1 MALHVVGA
9 IWDVFSAFG
18 SLAVGS
24 ITVHALAVTAARA
37 LFDKPANATDK
48 IVHRTPLPQ
57 SLRGR
62 PVSLTHLA
70 TNRSLACT
78 YRGDISTAWTLE
90 DKINDDT
97 NLDGMEYGLYSMRC
111 GDSAMTSVPLAV
123 LPETEKVPPA
133 RQMWSFRPVT
143 DSVYRIVAYRGAGD
157 GHKVLA
163 FSRDALELQTVSKNA
178 AVGKNAA
185 SEQLWTIRPAPKAA
199 AARSDGSDNQK
210 KQCAERAG
218 TCTTPPT
225 ARQGRPAPSSPA
237 PSSPAPEKEP
247 WRSTT
252 LSSYDVMSF
261 DNTEPGA
268 LNEWYVTRTF
278 VDAVNVA
285 AVHSDDWNAYK
296 YRTVEI
302 NFKNKIA
309 EFQIWDYCSDKDC
322 DGCCSENRG
331 SNGFL
336 LDLDSSAVKKIWGI
350 EHAEEDLLEPATWRV
365 VPQKTVTDPG
375 AVATR
380 YGGRPS

>member
-9 IWDVFSAFG
+9 IWDVCSAFG
-18 SLAVGS
+18 SVAVGS
-24 ITVHALAVTAARA
+24 IAVHALAVTAARA

-48 IVHRTPLPQ
+48 IVHRVPLPQ

-62 PVSLTHLA
+62 PVSLTHVA

-78 YRGDISTAWTLE
+78 YRGDVSTAWTLD

-97 NLDGMEYGLYSMRC
+97 NLDGLYSMRC

-133 RQMWSFRPVT
+133 RQMWSFRPVN
-143 DSVYRIVAYRGAGD
+143 DGKNRYRIVAFRGAGD

-163 FSRDALELQTVSKNA
+163 FSRDALELQTV
-178 AVGKNAA
+178 GENAA
-185 SEQLWTIRPAPKAA
+185 SAEQLWTIRPTPKAT
-199 AARSDGSDNQK
+199 AARSDKSDK
-210 KQCAERAG
+210 KQCTERAG
-218 TCTTPPT
+218 TCAPPPSSTPT
-225 ARQGRPAPSSPA
+225 AQPSPKPGA
-237 PSSPAPEKEP
+237 AP

-252 LSSYDVMSF
+252 ISSYDVMSF

-268 LNEWYVTRTF
+268 LNEWHVTRAF
-278 VDAVNVA
+278 VDAVNIA

-309 EFQIWDYCSDKDC
+309 EFQIWDYCADKDC

-336 LDLDSSAVKKIWGI
+336 LDLDSSAVKKIWGV

-365 VPQKTVTDPG
+365 VPQKTVTNPG
-375 AVATR
+375 AVAAR